1 MRLLR
6 LSGSAALTGM
16 GGVGKTSAMKFF
28 AGHFASEYDHIIW
41 LDAEGEQVGKLRM
54 GDGKYL
60 TKIVLH
66 EILYVKSLI
75 HQYSLN
81 SILQLS
87 RSFRELATALLVP
100 VLVADGEA
108 TPKTLAALASD
119 VARELA
125 GTKCLFLLDN
135 ADDASAVADA
145 LAATAG
151 GEGHHAVMT
160 SRLQSL
166 GEEVA
171 AVEVGLFSQRE
182 AMEFLSDNIPKQK
195 HSGQGEEIMEAHL
208 FCTRDDTFPNVAV
221 ISFFAWPAFV
231 VFVFVVAV
239 VVVAAAAVVFSSVS
253 ARVPSAA
260 KL

>member
-1 MRLLR
+1 M
-6 LSGSAALTGM
+6 
-16 GGVGKTSAMKFF
+16 
-28 AGHFASEYDHIIW
+28 I
-41 LDAEGEQVGKLRM
+41 
-54 GDGKYL
+54 
-60 TKIVLH
+60 
-66 EILYVKSLI
+66 SL
-75 HQYSLN
+75 
-81 SILQLS
+81 LQLL

-135 ADDASAVADA
+135 ADDEGAVADA

-151 GEGHHAVMT
+151 GDGHHAVMT
-160 SRLQSL
+160 SRLQTL

-195 HSGQGEEIMEAHL
+195 HSGQGEEIMETHL
-208 FCTRDDTFPNVAV
+208 FCTRDDTNPNVAL
-221 ISFFAWPAFV
+221 ISFFF
-231 VFVFVVAV
+231 FCLTSCCFGC
-239 VVVAAAAVVFSSVS
+239 F
-253 ARVPSAA
+253 
-260 KL
+260 